1 MSYLPHKVPPTSQLF
16 SSFRE
21 LPSAVRMAD
30 NPAYDG
36 ERRKKER
43 KNHQKHMDPNRYLQN
58 PQLVV
63 AVRKYFFGFHP
74 VISQFQEKREVEEG
88 PLGF

>member
-36 ERRKKER
+36 EKKDRKKE
-43 KNHQKHMDPNRYLQN
+43 KIIKTTWTSIIIYKTQN
-58 PQLVV
+58 EL
-63 AVRKYFFGFHP
+63 
-74 VISQFQEKREVEEG
+74 
-88 PLGF
+88 

>member
-21 LPSAVRMAD
+21 LPSPVRMAD

-36 ERRKKER
+36 EKKT
-43 KNHQKHMDPNRYLQN
+43 KIFKKTQKGHIF
-58 PQLVV
+58 
-63 AVRKYFFGFHP
+63 K
-74 VISQFQEKREVEEG
+74 FQEKKEAEEET
-88 PLGF
+88 PGFSALVKY